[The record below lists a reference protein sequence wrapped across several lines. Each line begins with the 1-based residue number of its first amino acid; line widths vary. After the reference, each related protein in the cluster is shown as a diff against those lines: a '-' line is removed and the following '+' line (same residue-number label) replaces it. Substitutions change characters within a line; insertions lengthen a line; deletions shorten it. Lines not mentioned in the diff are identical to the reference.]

1 MGARSRDGNVD
12 DLLKELFKSIDDE
25 RFETARQLLANVETK
40 LGSDDPEVTR
50 ARTLMTFLESK
61 V

>member
-1 MGARSRDGNVD
+1 MGTRSRNGSVE
-12 DLLKELFKSIDDE
+12 DLLTRLFRSIDGED
-25 RFETARQLLANVETK
+25 FDCARRLLAEVEAK

-50 ARTLMTFLESK
+50 ARALMTFLESP

>member
-1 MGARSRDGNVD
+1 MAGARVD
-12 DLLKELFKSIDDE
+12 LVVTHGIFSIDGED
-25 RFETARQLLANVETK
+25 FDCARRLLAEVEAK

-50 ARTLMTFLESK
+50 ARALMTFLESP